1 MNQAE
6 EPEEEQLQPVDFY
19 AILNL
24 SRQSATEQ
32 DVKAA
37 YKRAIL
43 LYHPDKHRDECKELA
58 ETKFQLIQRAYEG
71 KKEGLLSCHL
81 TSLKFSF
88 IASWKEIYLRQV
100 WRESCRK
107 ELVSSC
113 TAKQR

>member
-6 EPEEEQLQPVDFY
+6 EPEEEQQLQPVDFY

-32 DVKAA
+32 DVKVA

-58 ETKFQLIQRAYEG
+58 ESKFQLIQRAYEG
-71 KKEGLLSCHL
+71 KKEGFASCRVLPSNHL
-81 TSLKFSF
+81 EIQFYRILERDIFTTSLEKRLSKR
-88 IASWKEIYLRQV
+88 AGL
-100 WRESCRK
+100 
-107 ELVSSC
+107 
-113 TAKQR
+113 